1 MAKQAQAYRGQTAL
15 ITGASSGFGAEFAKL
30 FARDGYNLVLVAR
43 SEGALNSL
51 ADQLRAKY
59 GVRVRVLPKD
69 LALPAAPDEI
79 FATLCDEAIPVDV
92 LVNNAGFATYGPF
105 TEIPLQAEM
114 DMLKVNMLALTHLS
128 KLFLPGMLSRRR
140 GKILNVASTAA
151 FQPGPLMA
159 AYYATKA
166 YVLFL
171 SEAIAEE
178 VHDSGVTVTA
188 LCPGPARTGFQRR
201 AQMEDSRLV
210 SGTIMDARTVAVAG
224 YRAMQQGRTVFI
236 PGLRNRLFTL
246 APRVSPRWLVA
257 RVVKNMQ
264 VRVAH

>member
-171 SEAIAEE
+171 SEA
-178 VHDSGVTVTA
+178 
-188 LCPGPARTGFQRR
+188 
-201 AQMEDSRLV
+201 
-210 SGTIMDARTVAVAG
+210 
-224 YRAMQQGRTVFI
+224 
-236 PGLRNRLFTL
+236 
-246 APRVSPRWLVA
+246 
-257 RVVKNMQ
+257 
-264 VRVAH
+264 

>member
-1 MAKQAQAYRGQTAL
+1 MAKQAQAHRGETAL

-43 SEGALNSL
+43 SEDALNTL
-51 ADQLRAKY
+51 DDQLRAKY

-79 FATLCDEAIPVDV
+79 FATLRDEVIPVDV

-105 TEIPLQAEM
+105 AEIALQTEM
-114 DMLKVNMLALTHLS
+114 DMLKVNMLALTHLT
-128 KLFLPGMLSRRR
+128 KLFLPGMLAQRR

-178 VHDSGVTVTA
+178 VRGSGVTVTA

-201 AQMEDSRLV
+201 ANMEDSRLV
-210 SGTIMDARTVAVAG
+210 SGRIMDARTVAVAG
-224 YRAMQQGRTVFI
+224 YRAMQQGRTVVI
-236 PGLRNRLFTL
+236 PGLRNRLL
-246 APRVSPRWLVA
+246 ALTPRLGPRWLAA

>member
-1 MAKQAQAYRGQTAL
+1 MAKQAQTHRGETAL

-30 FARDGYNLVLVAR
+30 FAHDGYNLVLVAR
-43 SEGALNSL
+43 SEGALNIL

-59 GVRVRVLPKD
+59 GVQVRVLPKD
-69 LALPAAPDEI
+69 LALPAAPGEI
-79 FATLCDEAIPVDV
+79 FATLRDKTIPVDV

-105 TEIPLQAEM
+105 AEIALQTEM
-114 DMLKVNMLALTHLS
+114 DMLKVNMLALTHLT
-128 KLFLPGMLSRRR
+128 KLFLPGMLAQRR

-178 VHDSGVTVTA
+178 VRGSGVTVTA

-210 SGTIMDARTVAVAG
+210 SGRIMDARTVAVAG
-224 YRAMQQGRTVFI
+224 YRAMQQGRTVVI
-236 PGLRNRLFTL
+236 PGLRNRLFAL
-246 APRVSPRWLVA
+246 APRVSPRGLAA
-257 RVVKNMQ
+257 RVVKKMQ